1 MYAHSQ
7 ERAQKGTNV
16 RMRKNHR
23 LAVLLMAVMMLLS
36 SVNFAALAEEEEA
49 PVTHIAQCTVALKV
63 RSKPADNAGGRDSIP
78 RGSFVYIIEYDDEWC
93 KVRTDR
99 VEGYIKTK
107 YLTDIREQAGAAQ
120 QEDGAEAPVAA
131 VQPTGE
137 GFTMTEDTFEEKFIA
152 HTVKDYASVYAE
164 PAENSR
170 RRTQIKIYKKV
181 IVGEVQG
188 DWCYVCYNG
197 NVYGYMRTDSLF
209 KWDRI
214 DPYAGDI
221 PGLEI
226 WPYMAFVNKS
236 TLIKDISTG
245 EELVTVNPGSAIS
258 VGEKD
263 SFGRYPLPY
272 PRTTGYINE
281 EDIAYVMPVV
291 PWDEA
296 ESGDLISVMT
306 TFFAVGKSTL
316 QYQGRNWNIHL
327 SSAFISGTVLQP
339 GEKYNQYH
347 VIGPYRKSTGYHSA
361 PIMSGEKLAGYGGG
375 TCQTNTTFY
384 ITVMQVPLLVTHRK
398 VHAEVGMYYAEKGF
412 DAAVGGGDINLTME
426 NSLPYP
432 VRFQFFNS
440 DGVLTCCVF
449 KE

>member
-1 MYAHSQ
+1 
-7 ERAQKGTNV
+7 
-16 RMRKNHR
+16 MRKTHR
-23 LAVLLMAVMMLLS
+23 LAVLFLAVLMLLS
-36 SVNFAALAEEEEA
+36 SVNFAALAQEEEA
-49 PVTHIAQCTVALKV
+49 PITHIALSTVALKV
-63 RSKPADNAGGRDSIP
+63 RAKPADNAGGRDSIP
-78 RGSFVYIIEYDDEWC
+78 RDSFVYIIEYGDDWC
-93 KVRTDR
+93 KVRTER
-99 VEGYIKTK
+99 TEGYIKTK
-107 YLTDIREQAGAAQ
+107 YLTEIRAQSAEAEDESDAETPASAAQ
-120 QEDGAEAPVAA
+120 PS
-131 VQPTGE
+131 GE

-152 HTVKDYASVYAE
+152 HTVKDYASVYE
-164 PAENSR
+164 KPAENSR

-181 IVGEVQG
+181 IVGEIQG
-188 DWCYVCYNG
+188 DWCYVCYNN
-197 NVYGYMRTDSLF
+197 NVYGYMRTEHLF

-226 WPYMAFVNKS
+226 WPYIAFVNKS
-236 TLIKDISTG
+236 TLIKDIDTG
-245 EELVTVNPGSAIS
+245 EEYVTVNPGSAIS

-272 PRTTGYINE
+272 HRATAYINE
-281 EDIAYVMPVV
+281 EDVAYVMPVV

-339 GEKYNQYH
+339 GEEYNQYT
-347 VIGPYRKSTGYHSA
+347 VIGPYRQSTGYHSA
-361 PIMSGEKLAGYGGG
+361 PIMSSEKLAGYGGG

-412 DAAVGGGDINLTME
+412 DAAVGGGDINLVME

-449 KE
+449 RD